1 MTAFSCIIN
10 NTQKCCNLSAKRWV
24 ITQLNLKQISRFL
37 VKQQHQNAQRGHQEI
52 HKISFLITIIFL
64 SQIFIV
70 KCFTKSL
77 LIRILKRDTQVHF
90 FRRLEKCTKR
100 LVKCE
105 GSIEFLRLCINFDV
119 VPTFAQVERRKAR
132 KWRKSA
138 DNYQRE
144 VLVEELRSKQSH
156 LLHLKGLVHKEHEAL
171 REECSTLR
179 YVAAT
184 HVLSASRNALYR
196 LDAYPL

>member
-1 MTAFSCIIN
+1 M
-10 NTQKCCNLSAKRWV
+10 
-24 ITQLNLKQISRFL
+24 
-37 VKQQHQNAQRGHQEI
+37 
-52 HKISFLITIIFL
+52 
-64 SQIFIV
+64 
-70 KCFTKSL
+70 
-77 LIRILKRDTQVHF
+77 
-90 FRRLEKCTKR
+90 
-100 LVKCE
+100 
-105 GSIEFLRLCINFDV
+105 
-119 VPTFAQVERRKAR
+119 PTFAQVERRKAR

-184 HVLSASRNALYR
+184 HVLSASRNALYKDLMRTHCDKIGR
-196 LDAYPL
+196 LISKKFDVDEHIKNISSYRLSFFEKHVICRGLKFSLPQKVSPIDVQASFEKLYWKIDDKLSDPNLKELAASTLRSIALNYIQRKSPNPPKALGA